1 MVPNEQG
8 RYCSACSKTVI
19 DFTNYSDQEIADY
32 FIARNGHSVCGR
44 LFRQQIDRI
53 RIEVPETIF
62 ISRQPSWK
70 KFLVICLL
78 VFGTSVFPF
87 ETTLSQSPTTIATS
101 LSAKDNQKKKLKRKS
116 KKKKNKETPPQVN
129 VEWVIAGNMN
139 WQESSH
145 PPLLNDCSWSK
156 PHDSSKNLNEDSL
169 VTTNDLPKKDKKSDQ
184 PSENDTQFI
193 VPSQPYKTRRSPK
206 KKP

>member
-1 MVPNEQG
+1 MAPNEKG

-32 FIARNGHSVCGR
+32 FIARNGQSVCGR

-78 VFGTSVFPF
+78 VFGTSIFPF
-87 ETTLSQSPTTIATS
+87 ETTLSQSPTSISTSIA
-101 LSAKDNQKKKLKRKS
+101 ANDNKKKKLTRKS
-116 KKKKNKETPPQVN
+116 KKKKSKKTTFLPIDFKNMVY
-129 VEWVIAGNMN
+129 GNM
-139 WQESSH
+139 
-145 PPLLNDCSWSK
+145 SWMEKPIPSYLTCIQPFVSK
-156 PHDSSKNLNEDSL
+156 DGDKDSMLMKTDI
-169 VTTNDLPKKDKKSDQ
+169 PQKDKNPKQ
-184 PSENDTQFI
+184 PSERNEQFFI
-193 VPSQPYKTRRSPK
+193 PAQPYKTRRSPK